1 MEQEKEDWEREKR
14 RIQEE
19 KEEIERM
26 RIQRIKERGEET
38 HSVPTHA
45 QSGGRLVERIDLDA
59 MYDDVDESYRGSDEI
74 VYGTGS
80 FF

>member
-1 MEQEKEDWEREKR
+1 MEHEKEDWEREKR

-26 RIQRIKERGEET
+26 RIQRIKERGEEIY
-38 HSVPTHA
+38 SVPTHA
-45 QSGGRLVERIDLDA
+45 QSGGRLVERIDLDS

-74 VYGTGS
+74 VYGMV
-80 FF
+80 F

>member
-1 MEQEKEDWEREKR
+1 MEHEKEDMEREKR

-26 RIQRIKERGEET
+26 RIQRIEERGEEIY
-38 HSVPTHA
+38 SVSTHA
-45 QSGGRLVERIDLDA
+45 QSGGRLVERIDLDS

-74 VYGTGS
+74 VYGMV
-80 FF
+80 F